1 MQDDVHR
8 LPLMRAM
15 IANSM
20 LLSGLYLGLGALV
33 ELLRRVYPLRWTERV
48 SLAMDALPARAL
60 EYAGLLRYL
69 RQFYA
74 QGRLSE
80 FWLRFA
86 FGVAAVMIIFAL
98 GFAVG
103 GVMWLVRRALNPR

>member
-1 MQDDVHR
+1 MQDEVHR

-33 ELLRRVYPLRWTERV
+33 ELLRRVYPLRWAERV

-60 EYAGLLRYL
+60 ECAGLLRYL

-80 FWLRFA
+80 FWLRFT
-86 FGVAAVMIIFAL
+86 FGIAAVLIIFAL
-98 GFAVG
+98 GFVVG
-103 GVMWLVRRALNPR
+103 GVMWLFRRALNSR

>member
-1 MQDDVHR
+1 
-8 LPLMRAM
+8 MRAM

-33 ELLRRVYPLRWTERV
+33 EVVRRLYPLRWAERI

-80 FWLRFA
+80 FLRRFA
-86 FGVAAVMIIFAL
+86 FVIVVGGMIFAL
-98 GFAVG
+98 AFMAG
-103 GVMWLVRRALNPR
+103 GLMWPFPRALRPRSV

>member
-1 MQDDVHR
+1 
-8 LPLMRAM
+8 MRAM

-33 ELLRRVYPLRWTERV
+33 EVARRLYPLRWAERS

-60 EYAGLLRYL
+60 EYAGLLGYL

-86 FGVAAVMIIFAL
+86 FGIVVCAIIFAL
-98 GFAVG
+98 GCILG
-103 GVMWLVRRALNPR
+103 ALLLLSRQALRPP

>member
-1 MQDDVHR
+1 M
-8 LPLMRAM
+8 
-15 IANSM
+15 
-20 LLSGLYLGLGALV
+20 
-33 ELLRRVYPLRWTERV
+33 ELLRRVYPLRWAERV

-80 FWLRFA
+80 FWLRFT
-86 FGVAAVMIIFAL
+86 FGIAVVMIIFAL

-103 GVMWLVRRALNPR
+103 GAMWLFRRAFSPR

>member
-1 MQDDVHR
+1 
-8 LPLMRAM
+8 MRAM

-20 LLSGLYLGLGALV
+20 LLSGLYLGLGAL
-33 ELLRRVYPLRWTERV
+33 LRRVYPLRWAERV

-80 FWLRFA
+80 FWLRLT
-86 FGVAAVMIIFAL
+86 FGIAAVLIIFAL

-103 GVMWLVRRALNPR
+103 GAMWLFRRAFNAR

>member
-1 MQDDVHR
+1 MQDGVR
-8 LPLMRAM
+8 RVPLMRAM

-33 ELLRRVYPLRWTERV
+33 EVARRLYPLRWAERI

-86 FGVAAVMIIFAL
+86 FGIVVVAIIFAL
-98 GFAVG
+98 GFIVG
-103 GVMWLVRRALNPR
+103 GLMWLFRRALRPP